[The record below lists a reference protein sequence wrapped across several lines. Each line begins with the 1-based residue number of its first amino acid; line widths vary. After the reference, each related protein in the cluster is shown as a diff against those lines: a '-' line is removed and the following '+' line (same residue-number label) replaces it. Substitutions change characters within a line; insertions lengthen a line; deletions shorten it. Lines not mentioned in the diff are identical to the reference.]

1 MRLIAGNPGKSL
13 ILQITEPEVERL
25 REGLNNLLYM
35 TERPSR
41 ISEPD
46 RRAAVED
53 LISELQRV
61 RVEFDAAAAAAAADS
76 ADDAAEA
83 AAWVAYDAAIAA
95 IAAAWVAY
103 DAAIAAI
110 AAGQATYRETK
121 AAEAAAAQRAAKE
134 A

>member
-25 REGLNNLLYM
+25 REGLDNLLYM

-61 RVEFDAAAAAAAADS
+61 RVEFDAAAAAAADS

-121 AAEAAAAQRAAKE
+121 AAEAAAAETAGKGA
-134 A
+134 

>member
-25 REGLNNLLYM
+25 REGLDNLLYM

-46 RRAAVED
+46 RAAVED

-61 RVEFDAAAAAAAADS
+61 RVEFDAAAAAAADS
-76 ADDAAEA
+76 ADD
-83 AAWVAYDAAIAA
+83 AA

-121 AAEAAAAQRAAKE
+121 AAEAAAAESAGKGA
-134 A
+134 

>member
-25 REGLNNLLYM
+25 REGLDNLLYM

-46 RRAAVED
+46 RAAVED

-61 RVEFDAAAAAAAADS
+61 RVEFDAAAAAAADS

-121 AAEAAAAQRAAKE
+121 AAEAAAAERAAKE
-134 A
+134 V

>member
-13 ILQITEPEVERL
+13 ILQITEPDVERL
-25 REGLNNLLYM
+25 REGLDNLLYM

-61 RVEFDAAAAAAAADS
+61 RVEFDAAAAAADS

-95 IAAAWVAY
+95 IAAAR
-103 DAAIAAI
+103 
-110 AAGQATYRETK
+110 ATHRETK
-121 AAEAAAAQRAAKE
+121 AAEAAAAETAGKGA
-134 A
+134 

>member
-13 ILQITEPEVERL
+13 ILQITEPDVERL
-25 REGLNNLLYM
+25 REGLDNLLYM

-46 RRAAVED
+46 RAAVED

-61 RVEFDAAAAAAAADS
+61 RVEFHAAAAAADS

-95 IAAAWVAY
+95 IVAAR
-103 DAAIAAI
+103 
-110 AAGQATYRETK
+110 ATHRETK
-121 AAEAAAAQRAAKE
+121 AAEAAAAESAGKGA
-134 A
+134 